1 MKENLK
7 AACTDFAGQ
16 IFERNNV
23 TQALEERL
31 ALAMYKI
38 DEACAFVDAHVD
50 LETDE
55 ETRESIALL
64 LHRSDLLQRQFRA
77 IDHMERIVDAM
88 AASTKQVQDRM
99 EAVQKHAEP
108 ILNPTQISAMLK
120 RTLALGR
127 KVCFSINHVMRSYC
141 MQKASGDVST
151 STTDTITWE
160 PVTLIPNTATCM
172 KRLDE
177 IMTHDPD
184 PLAATFMTPSI
195 TAENDKEL
203 GKSV

>member
-7 AACTDFAGQ
+7 AACTDYAGQ
-16 IFERNNV
+16 VFERNHV
-23 TQALEERL
+23 TQALEERI

-38 DEACAFVDAHVD
+38 DEASALVDAHVD
-50 LETDE
+50 LEMDD

-64 LHRSDLLQRQFRA
+64 LHRSELLQRQFRA

-88 AASTKQVQDRM
+88 AASTKQIQERM

-127 KVCFSINHVMRSYC
+127 K
-141 MQKASGDVST
+141 KASSSGDT
-151 STTDTITWE
+151 SAVNTIAWE
-160 PVTLIPNTATCM
+160 PVTFIPSTSTCM

-177 IMTHDPD
+177 IMAHRPD
-184 PLAATFMTPSI
+184 EIAAAYTTPSI
-195 TAENDKEL
+195 SSTEIDKA
-203 GKSV
+203 V

>member
-127 KVCFSINHVMRSYC
+127 K
-141 MQKASGDVST
+141 KASGDVST

-203 GKSV
+203 GKSA